1 MKNKKGLGKI
11 TNILVAL
18 TIFSAVLI
26 GTSTFISDTG
36 DSYGVTDNTNLSSF
50 SRMSNMSSI
59 AEDSQGYLETGVGP
73 IDTINAY
80 LTGAYNVIINFFS
93 VPELVESILGDLAS
107 KADLPIPGWA
117 ITTFMTIFVIIIVL
131 VMISA
136 AFQKDV

>member
-1 MKNKKGLGKI
+1 MRNKKGLGKI

-18 TIFSAVLI
+18 TIFSAALI
-26 GTSTFISDTG
+26 GMSTFITDTG
-36 DSYGVTDNTNLSSF
+36 EPYGVTDTTNLESY

-59 AEDSQGYLETGVGP
+59 AEESQGFLETGVGP

-107 KADLPIPGWA
+107 EADLPIPGWA